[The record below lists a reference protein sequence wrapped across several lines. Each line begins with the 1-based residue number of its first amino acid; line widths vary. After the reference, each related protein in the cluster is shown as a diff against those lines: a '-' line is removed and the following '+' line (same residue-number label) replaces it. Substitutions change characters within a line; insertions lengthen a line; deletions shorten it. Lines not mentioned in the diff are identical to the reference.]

1 LLLLAIDTA
10 SQYMSLAL
18 HSGRQIE
25 LESTWRTANNHTT
38 ELVPAIRQA
47 LIQIGITTT
56 DLTAV
61 AVSQGPGS
69 FTGLRIGMAVAK
81 GLAAALDIK
90 LVAVPTLEIVA
101 AGVPQFHGSL
111 VTVLQAGR
119 GRVCAQRYHWH
130 RDNWMVASPAEIASW
145 ETLINHVEH
154 ETLFAGEIDD
164 TGHLLLDA
172 TEHPVRITPGAFALR
187 RAGFLAEIAWARVD
201 ADETDEPETVTPIY
215 LHQPGIAHP

>member
-1 LLLLAIDTA
+1 MLLAIDTA

-18 HSGRQIE
+18 HNGRQIE

-47 LIQIGITTT
+47 LTQLGLTTA
-56 DLTAV
+56 DLTAI
-61 AVSQGPGS
+61 AISQGPGS

-81 GLAAALDIK
+81 GLASSLKIA

-101 AGVPQFHGSL
+101 AGVPQFHGPL

-119 GRVCAQRYHWH
+119 GRVCAQRYQWR
-130 RDNWMVASPAEIASW
+130 RDTWMPAAPAEIASW
-145 ETLINHVEH
+145 ESLINGVEH

-164 TGHLLLDA
+164 AGHLLLDA
-172 TEHPVRITPGAFALR
+172 TEQPVRIAPGAVALR

-201 ADETDEPETVTPIY
+201 ADEIDEATTVTPIY